1 MCQAANGSFP
11 PQEAV
16 TNIIDVEHKLV
27 LDAGKALGSDAIF
40 ATVWMTMVV
49 VAFLTEKCKDE
60 KGVWELVVEKAMKWL
75 QNGGVGLVSDHAE
88 KAREFILKS
97 ESTRAC

>member
-1 MCQAANGSFP
+1 MHQAANGSFP

-16 TNIIDVEHKLV
+16 TSIIGVEHKLV
-27 LDAGKALGSDAIF
+27 LDAGKALGSDTISAN
-40 ATVWMTMVV
+40 VWMTTVV

-60 KGVWELVVEKAMKWL
+60 KDVWELVVEKAMKWL
-75 QNGGVGLVSDHAE
+75 QNSGVELVSDHAE

-97 ESTRAC
+97 VR